1 MVHTV
6 AERPASSE
14 GHSKLHDLIS
24 RSRKFKLLKGS
35 QNEKGLLKARH
46 AKASQ
51 DFHGSDTE
59 GPDGTPAPHEASCG
73 RLHAQ
78 DSASKQLATE
88 VEAKLPATA
97 RREHASGCAESSPL
111 CSEGASMRFSQ
122 FTIGTAVGSR
132 PNFTVHPADLACR
145 RFWRLCVPAA
155 QI

>member
-59 GPDGTPAPHEASCG
+59 GPDGTPSAARGFMRAPSCTRLCKQAARHRSGGKATSNSSTRACKWLCRKLAPVLG
-73 RLHAQ
+73 RSINAIQSVYH
-78 DSASKQLATE
+78 
-88 VEAKLPATA
+88 
-97 RREHASGCAESSPL
+97 RH
-111 CSEGASMRFSQ
+111 
-122 FTIGTAVGSR
+122 
-132 PNFTVHPADLACR
+132 CR
-145 RFWRLCVPAA
+145 R
-155 QI
+155 